1 MSRTPIW
8 SLNARRYELG
18 RARKWQIYL
27 FKASTGAL
35 IAALLSLPLLL
46 NLSAVLVASG
56 AIYVTTKVCYYVNTG
71 DWPDHWT
78 SAADWICDGALHF
91 AWYAVLAAAA
101 GEWRTAVIIAGAW
114 LATYPWSSE

>member
-35 IAALLSLPLLL
+35 VAALLALPLLL
-46 NLSAVLVASG
+46 DLRAVVIASSA
-56 AIYVTTKVCYYVNTG
+56 IFITTKVCYYVNTG

-78 SAADWICDGALHF
+78 TVCDWATDGALHLL
-91 AWYAVLAAAA
+91 WYAVWCLAQRDYATA
-101 GEWRTAVIIAGAW
+101 GLILSG
-114 LATYPWSSE
+114 LLGYPWSSE